1 MNEMTNANTEL
12 CWKQYFHLRSSSS
25 LYTKLRDFED
35 GTRNAG
41 GNDSAVPL
49 GLLE

>member
-1 MNEMTNANTEL
+1 MLTLNCVGNNSSISEA
-12 CWKQYFHLRSSSS
+12 HL
-25 LYTKLRDFED
+25 LYTKLRDFKD

-49 GLLE
+49 GLPE